1 MSNDTSEPPRKR
13 LRVNRHDSPATGPQ
27 TTPSFDHLTR
37 DAEFWLD
44 DGNIVLIA
52 RDTAFK
58 IYRGLLA
65 AQSPVFQD
73 MFAMVQPQAARE
85 WEECPVVHLSDSVED
100 LRHFLRALLPK
111 AQRRCV
117 RSNACNTSSN
127 PIMSS

>member
-1 MSNDTSEPPRKR
+1 M
-13 LRVNRHDSPATGPQ
+13 
-27 TTPSFDHLTR
+27 
-37 DAEFWLD
+37 
-44 DGNIVLIA
+44 LIA

-73 MFAMVQPQAARE
+73 MFATVHPQATQE
-85 WEECPVVHLSDSVED
+85 WEGCPVVHLSDSVED

-117 RSNACNTSSN
+117 RSNACNMTSHF
-127 PIMSS
+127 ILSS